1 MITVHV
7 THPGA
12 GGFAISF
19 PQTAGDEAPAQE
31 TAAEEE
37 EVDEGPSPIAP
48 EVKELLWGF
57 GAFFVFFILMRIW
70 LFPKVKKG
78 MEARYGLI
86 RGEHENADSIRAAAN
101 KDVAEYQA
109 ALAEVRAE
117 AAARIDAA
125 RAQLEQVRAERLA
138 EVNGRIAE
146 RRTAAS
152 AEAEAARQAA
162 RGQIEVAVADVAS
175 RAAQLTVGR
184 EPDSNTVR
192 QAVTTVMG
200 GGA

>member
-1 MITVHV
+1 VITVQL
-7 THPGA
+7 TQSGA
-12 GGFAISF
+12 GGFQISF
-19 PQTAGDEAPAQE
+19 PRTAGDEATE
-31 TAAEEE
+31 DAEAHEE

-70 LFPKVKKG
+70 LFPKVRKG

-101 KDVAEYQA
+101 RDVAEYQA

-117 AAARIDAA
+117 ATARIDAA
-125 RAQLEQVRAERLA
+125 RAQLEQVRAARLA
-138 EVNGRIAE
+138 DVNGKIAE
-146 RRTAAS
+146 RRAAAV
-152 AEAEAARQAA
+152 AEAEAAHAAA
-162 RGQIEVAVADVAS
+162 RGQIEVAVADVAT
-175 RAAQLTVGR
+175 RAAHLTVGR

-192 QAVTTVMG
+192 QAVTAVMG
-200 GGA
+200 DGA